1 MSVQDDDSL
10 RRAAAELPVGR
21 PRPGESRLLAFYRG
35 EFDEDPGRRDP
46 RASRDLPRLPQLARD
61 AREFAAALR
70 GADPAPALPPR
81 RPAAAPRPRRA
92 ALWAAA
98 AATVLAALGLYA
110 FRTERQ
116 SPRPAEL
123 VWRGDDGSAAYDA
136 AMEHFRAGRFEA
148 AEAALETYV
157 LAHPADDRARL
168 DLAVTRMRVGRTA
181 DARRELVR
189 LAEQG
194 DDAVRAEARK
204 WLAELDRGGS
214 PRAKG
219 GARGSRPCRS
229 CSARSR
235 RCPGD
240 PAMRPPRRQPPRR

>member
-10 RRAAAELPVGR
+10 RRAAAELPVAG
-21 PRPGESRLLAFYRG
+21 PCPGESRLLAFYRG
-35 EFDEDPGRRDP
+35 EFDEDPADAIREHLATCP
-46 RASRDLPRLPQLARD
+46 ACLELARD
-61 AREFAAALR
+61 AREFVAALR

-92 ALWAAA
+92 ALWAAAA

-168 DLAVTRMRVGRTA
+168 DLAVARMRVGRTA

-204 WLAELDRGGS
+204 WLAELDRGGA
-214 PRAKG
+214 P
-219 GARGSRPCRS
+219 
-229 CSARSR
+229 
-235 RCPGD
+235 
-240 PAMRPPRRQPPRR
+240 

>member
-1 MSVQDDDSL
+1 MNARNDDSL
-10 RRAAAELPVGR
+10 RRAAAELPVAG
-21 PRPGESRLLAFYRG
+21 PCPGESCLLAFYQG
-35 EFDEDPGRRDP
+35 ELDEGPADAIREHLATCP
-46 RASRDLPRLPQLARD
+46 ACLELARD
-61 AREFAAALR
+61 AREFVAALR

-81 RPAAAPRPRRA
+81 HAAAAPRSRRT
-92 ALWAAA
+92 ALWAAVA
-98 AATVLAALGLYA
+98 AGTVLAAVGLYA
-110 FRTERQ
+110 LRTDPRP
-116 SPRPAEL
+116 PRPAEL

-194 DDAVRAEARK
+194 DDAVRAEAGK
-204 WLAELDRGGS
+204 WLAELDRGGA
-214 PRAKG
+214 P
-219 GARGSRPCRS
+219 
-229 CSARSR
+229 
-235 RCPGD
+235 
-240 PAMRPPRRQPPRR
+240 